1 MTFWDQGDIL
11 KPKNSKSVTFT
22 LKGGFRTFWSRLAHS
37 APAEPTREDLLVAVN
52 KGKNENKK

>member
-37 APAEPTREDLLVAVN
+37 AAPRAQLSRQRE
-52 KGKNENKK
+52 KMPNEATN